1 MKLTSLKNV
10 EVINEEI
17 AELVNGGI
25 VPPDSTSGDVY
36 STSGDSVHHD

>member
-17 AELVNGGI
+17 IDLVVGGNI
-25 VPPDSTSGDVY
+25 PPDSTSGDVEC
-36 STSGDSVHHD
+36 TSGDSVHHD